1 MSRLLLIDGNS
12 IVNRAFYGIMGNK
25 MLSTADGTYTN
36 AIYGF
41 LTILFKNL
49 DDLNPDYLAIAFDLK
64 SPTFRH
70 KMYDGYKSNR
80 KGMPDELASQMP
92 ILKNLLREMNIAII
106 EKESYEADD
115 ILGTLSRMGEEKN
128 IDVTI
133 LSGDRDTFQ
142 LITPKITVRIPRT
155 KVGKTETEDFNI
167 EKINEVYGIKPIKLI
182 EVKGLMGDSSD
193 CIPGI
198 PGVGE
203 KTALNLV
210 KEYDTIENLYEK
222 VEKGEDSLKGALK
235 KKVVENKDLAILS
248 KTLGTINKNVPLD
261 VKIEDLE
268 KKEWNKQE
276 VLSTFREL
284 RFNRFIERFN
294 LDEENTKTIEDLF
307 EIEQIGDNFLKGF
320 ISNIEKQK
328 EFYYYFET
336 IEDFNQK
343 VLNKKINKISI
354 FSNNKVYEIKINNEI
369 PKELKQIF
377 ENKFIT
383 KIGYGLKE
391 DYILLKQANIKP
403 DNMSID
409 IKIAAYLLNSNSNQ
423 YSLQE
428 IAGSYLKID
437 YNAYLNNNLS
447 NKEKQISL
455 FERTR

>member
-261 VKIEDLE
+261 VKIKDLE

-336 IEDFNQK
+336 IEDLNQK
-343 VLNKKINKISI
+343 VVNKKINKISI

>member
-261 VKIEDLE
+261 VKIKDLE

-307 EIEQIGDNFLKGF
+307 EIEQIGDNFSKEL
-320 ISNIEKQK
+320 INNIEKQK

-336 IEDFNQK
+336 IEDLNQK
-343 VLNKKINKISI
+343 VVNKKINKISI